1 MSRTS
6 MRLWRVLR
14 LGAGTFR
21 KVRLNCQTVAGSPDA
36 QTLRAPHSR
45 CRASELMTPG
55 SDGPRSGAGFRRRA
69 DCWLPNPA
77 TRSRRVNESPVKNSE
92 AIDASL
98 LFKLS
103 KYSILQES
111 RGRLS
116 VFLRFGIP
124 DLGGS

>member
-1 MSRTS
+1 M
-6 MRLWRVLR
+6 
-14 LGAGTFR
+14 
-21 KVRLNCQTVAGSPDA
+21 
-36 QTLRAPHSR
+36 H
-45 CRASELMTPG
+45 
-55 SDGPRSGAGFRRRA
+55 RS
-69 DCWLPNPA
+69 A
-77 TRSRRVNESPVKNSE
+77 TGQALSLLDFSSPVKNSE

>member
-1 MSRTS
+1 LATC
-6 MRLWRVLR
+6 
-14 LGAGTFR
+14 AG
-21 KVRLNCQTVAGSPDA
+21 QTVQP
-36 QTLRAPHSR
+36 LK
-45 CRASELMTPG
+45 
-55 SDGPRSGAGFRRRA
+55 
-69 DCWLPNPA
+69 
-77 TRSRRVNESPVKNSE
+77 SPVKNSE